1 VHLTSLKTPSGR
13 PARLALDGMRAY
25 VADGREGV
33 QILDLTNPS
42 SPAIVGAFR
51 TTAAARDV
59 ALGGGLVLV
68 AIGIGEDNEE
78 VVVLR

>member
-1 VHLTSLKTPSGR
+1 
-13 PARLALDGMRAY
+13 
-25 VADGREGV
+25 V

-42 SPAIVGAFR
+42 SPAIIGVFR
-51 TTAAARDV
+51 TTAPARDV

-68 AIGIGEDNEE
+68 AIGMGEGNEE